1 MENWLYDKAT
11 MDLVSGHYRTGES
24 LPDGLFE
31 KVCKGRLRRKVFCK
45 VFSRLMPRPTFR
57 LSVESARNIW
67 PISSKASLP
76 SIVYTVI

>member
-31 KVCKGRLRRKVFCK
+31 KVCKGRLRPVLFQLQREV
-45 VFSRLMPRPTFR
+45 
-57 LSVESARNIW
+57 
-67 PISSKASLP
+67 SSKFSVKFLAG
-76 SIVYTVI
+76 